1 MDFWAAARSR
11 TGRFGESF
19 NEMEIN
25 MLRKGLLL
33 TLAVVLAS
41 TSAMAQRPAIEFTPE
56 ANYLWTSRISATI
69 PDGSGGLRTGDIDIK
84 DSGAYGFTVDIEVRP
99 GTQLEF
105 LYLRQDSDLTFKP
118 FTGPEETLIEGVA
131 TSYYHV
137 GALQGFKR
145 GNVLPFTGLT
155 LGATQFSSDNSE
167 WKFSFGFN
175 AGAKVYLNERIGLR
189 LHGRVL
195 ASMLDTSA
203 GIWAG
208 TGGVGLTVGGS
219 ALWQWDLGGG
229 LVIRL

>member
-1 MDFWAAARSR
+1 
-11 TGRFGESF
+11 
-19 NEMEIN
+19 
-25 MLRKGLLL
+25 
-33 TLAVVLAS
+33 
-41 TSAMAQRPAIEFTPE
+41 
-56 ANYLWTSRISATI
+56 
-69 PDGSGGLRTGDIDIK
+69 
-84 DSGAYGFTVDIEVRP
+84 
-99 GTQLEF
+99 

-118 FTGPEETLIEGVA
+118 ITGPEETLIEGVA

-167 WKFSFGFN
+167 WKFSLGFN
-175 AGAKVYLNERIGLR
+175 AGAKVYLNERIGVR